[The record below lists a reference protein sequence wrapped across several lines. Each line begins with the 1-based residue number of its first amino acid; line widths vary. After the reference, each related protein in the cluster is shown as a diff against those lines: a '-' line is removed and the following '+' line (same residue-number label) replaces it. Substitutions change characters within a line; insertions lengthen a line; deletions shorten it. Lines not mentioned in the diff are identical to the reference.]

1 MEDRRPATGEIYR
14 HFKGKLYQI
23 VAIATHSE
31 TREELVIYQALY
43 GAYKVYARP
52 LAMFVSEVD
61 HEKYPAAEQ
70 KYRFEK
76 VKLQEEA
83 TPQEA
88 VKVSQETTQPQATA
102 QPQGTSESEEQ
113 ANPFLLRF
121 LDADTYEE
129 RLAVLD
135 QEYKTTVEQSQ
146 FKTVLFADRFP
157 FRYLTDDYELTYYA
171 AFTGCSAETDAS
183 FETIT
188 FLAGKLDE
196 LKLPVVFTIEN
207 SDQKIAKA
215 VIENTKTKDQK
226 ILSLNSMQS
235 VTKKEVEEGTTY
247 LSIMENN
254 LEILKEAL

>member
-1 MEDRRPATGEIYR
+1 MEGRRPATGEIYR

-88 VKVSQETTQPQATA
+88 VKVSQETTQPQE
-102 QPQGTSESEEQ
+102 TSESEEQ

-129 RLAVLD
+129 KYKILKRPVPLNDTNPLWNKHPNECSEEDDITDRLINDFSVVLD
-135 QEYKTTVEQSQ
+135 VVIPEG
-146 FKTVLFADRFP
+146 D
-157 FRYLTDDYELTYYA
+157 LTDRYIQLKQCVATMCRYE
-171 AFTGCSAETDAS
+171 
-183 FETIT
+183 
-188 FLAGKLDE
+188 
-196 LKLPVVFTIEN
+196 
-207 SDQKIAKA
+207 
-215 VIENTKTKDQK
+215 
-226 ILSLNSMQS
+226 
-235 VTKKEVEEGTTY
+235 TTR
-247 LSIMENN
+247 LR
-254 LEILKEAL
+254 

>member
-83 TPQEA
+83 PEQQVDTL
-88 VKVSQETTQPQATA
+88 SQMVGKYTKYEVDMTGNMSQIMDMVDWVRDNKEHMSISNRSYTVDATSCKLTVTA
-102 QPQGTSESEEQ
+102 TINYYEINGNGNPYIEPKIDGIVIGTDSIFG
-113 ANPFLLRF
+113 AL
-121 LDADTYEE
+121 
-129 RLAVLD
+129 
-135 QEYKTTVEQSQ
+135 
-146 FKTVLFADRFP
+146 
-157 FRYLTDDYELTYYA
+157 
-171 AFTGCSAETDAS
+171 
-183 FETIT
+183 
-188 FLAGKLDE
+188 
-196 LKLPVVFTIEN
+196 
-207 SDQKIAKA
+207 QK
-215 VIENTKTKDQK
+215 
-226 ILSLNSMQS
+226 
-235 VTKKEVEEGTTY
+235 
-247 LSIMENN
+247 
-254 LEILKEAL
+254 